1 MRARKSYSPFYFI
14 GQAFNGIFRNFSVT
28 LGAIVVLVCCLLLI
42 GSFYALIANINENL
56 DDLTLMNKI
65 VIFLEYDA
73 TDEDCE
79 RIEKEIKGLR
89 ELGNLKVTFVSK
101 EQGLEDMKAEDP
113 DNAHLYDSIP
123 AEDNPLA
130 DSFIIE
136 YDDSSKVQ
144 RIEYNLRQ
152 IDGVRKV
159 NSHSDVAIKVNTFK
173 NGITVVFM
181 FFFIVLFAVGVFV
194 IINTVNMTVFSRR
207 DEIYVMRFV
216 GASRWFIA
224 LPFVLEGIIMGAFAA
239 GVSYFAMKGLAAY
252 VIDSVVA
259 GLELVTVLPFESYSD
274 IVLYGFLAIGIISG
288 IIGSTISIRRPM
300 DA

>member
-28 LGAIVVLVCCLLLI
+28 LGAIVVLVCCLLLV

-79 RIEKEIKGLR
+79 RVEKEIKGLR

-101 EQGLEDMKAEDP
+101 EQGLEDMKADDP
-113 DNAHLYDSIP
+113 DNAHLYEGIP

-181 FFFIVLFAVGVFV
+181 FFFMVLFAVGIFV

-216 GASRWFIA
+216 GAARWFIA
-224 LPFVLEGIIMGAFAA
+224 LPFILEGVIMGAFSA
-239 GVSYFAMKGLAAY
+239 GVSYFVMKWLAGY
-252 VIDSVVA
+252 VVNSVVV
-259 GLELVTVLPFESYSD
+259 GLDMVTLLPFEAYSD
-274 IVLYGFLAIGIISG
+274 MILYGFLAIGVVAG